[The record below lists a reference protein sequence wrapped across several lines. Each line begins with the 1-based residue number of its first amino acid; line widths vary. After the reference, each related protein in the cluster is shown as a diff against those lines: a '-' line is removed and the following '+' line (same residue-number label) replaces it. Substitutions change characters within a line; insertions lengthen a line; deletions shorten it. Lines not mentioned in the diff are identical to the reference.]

1 MPRSSKDYVMG
12 ERGVIIIIRG
22 LEEEPAKTPKHMD
35 NKNNNKNTT
44 FLRPRKDRS
53 RKRGWLVL
61 RPAERHTQKP
71 ESSPHNNNGG
81 EISWVFPPAAKTS
94 CL

>member
-1 MPRSSKDYVMG
+1 MARSSKDYVMG
-12 ERGVIIIIRG
+12 ERGVIIIIRR

-35 NKNNNKNTT
+35 NKNNDKNTT

-53 RKRGWLVL
+53 RKRGLVL

-71 ESSPHNNNGG
+71 GSSPHNNNGG
-81 EISWVFPPAAKTS
+81 EISWIFFPAAKTS